1 MFKPKTLEESA
12 WLICQVSSN
21 FVEICNSKKCMISR
35 PNFLGITIVTI
46 FTGSE
51 FDKG

>member
-12 WLICQVSSN
+12 WLIYQVSPN
-21 FVEICNSKKCMISR
+21 FVEICTSKKCMISR